1 MYGLMQPWQS
11 IGTHRFRIE
20 EDIVFVIAQG
30 EITAEEIITLCE
42 HCLLIYQKY
51 GQVYEIVDAT
61 AGGSMSAE
69 ARRRYAEWFRSHP
82 FQIQAVVFGA
92 SRLLRTVFALI
103 TNAMRLLGR
112 SEVQTHFVATESEA
126 RSFVAQHRA
135 SHPKPP
141 TP

>member
-82 FQIQAVVFGA
+82 FQIQAVVFGVPA
-92 SRLLRTVFALI
+92 ACSSSSLRC
-103 TNAMRLLGR
+103 
-112 SEVQTHFVATESEA
+112 
-126 RSFVAQHRA
+126 
-135 SHPKPP
+135 
-141 TP
+141 